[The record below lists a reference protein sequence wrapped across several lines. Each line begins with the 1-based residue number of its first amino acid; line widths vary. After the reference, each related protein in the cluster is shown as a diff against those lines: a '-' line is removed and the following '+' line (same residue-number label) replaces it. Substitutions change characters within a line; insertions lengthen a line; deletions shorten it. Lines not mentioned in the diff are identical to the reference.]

1 MARSAEV
8 IRDELE
14 ALKGTRATGAHRIR
28 FADREVFYR
37 SDAEL
42 RNAIAALE
50 AELEQATG
58 SPSPRNVIIRT
69 APAKGW

>member
-1 MARSAEV
+1 MARDAAT

-14 ALKGTRATGAHRIR
+14 KLRGTRATGANRIR

-37 SDAEL
+37 TDAEL

-50 AELEQATG
+50 AELKQATG
-58 SPSPRNVIIRT
+58 SVSPRNVIIRT